1 MAFSIS
7 NNFITPQSLRI
18 NLNPV
23 FNHYEIFTNTPNFP
37 TVTMPES
44 NKINDDIDDINN
56 INNTVDKILNLN
68 SEREDAIIKI
78 GEYQKNYLKTN
89 DPKWEKLMIQQE
101 KRRDRIEIELNK
113 VTKQYEE
120 LIKNRKTK
128 LGINA

>member
-1 MAFSIS
+1 MAFLIS

-23 FNHYEIFTNTPNFP
+23 FNHYEIFTNTPNFS
-37 TVTMPES
+37 TVTMPEF
-44 NKINDDIDDINN
+44 NKINDDIDD

-113 VTKQYEE
+113 VTIQYEE

>member
-7 NNFITPQSLRI
+7 NNFITPQSLRV

-23 FNHYEIFTNTPNFP
+23 FNHYDIFTNTPNFP
-37 TVTMPES
+37 TVTMPEF
-44 NKINDDIDDINN
+44 NNINDDIDDINN
-56 INNTVDKILNLN
+56 TVNKILNLN
-68 SEREDAIIKI
+68 SEREDANIKI

>member
-1 MAFSIS
+1 MV
-7 NNFITPQSLRI
+7 Q
-18 NLNPV
+18 
-23 FNHYEIFTNTPNFP
+23 
-37 TVTMPES
+37 
-44 NKINDDIDDINN
+44 KIAPYD
-56 INNTVDKILNLN
+56 
-68 SEREDAIIKI
+68 
-78 GEYQKNYLKTN
+78 LKTN

>member
-7 NNFITPQSLRI
+7 NSFITPQSLRV

-23 FNHYEIFTNTPNFP
+23 FNHYDIFTNTPKSP
-37 TVTMPES
+37 TVTMPEF
-44 NKINDDIDDINN
+44 NN
-56 INNTVDKILNLN
+56 INNTVNKILNLN
-68 SEREDAIIKI
+68 SEREDASIKI
-78 GEYQKNYLKTN
+78 SEYQKNYLKTN

-113 VTKQYEE
+113 VTIQYEE

-128 LGINA
+128 LGINS

>member
-23 FNHYEIFTNTPNFP
+23 FNHYKIFTNTPNFP

-44 NKINDDIDDINN
+44 NKINDNIDD

>member
-1 MAFSIS
+1 MAFLIS
-7 NNFITPQSLRI
+7 NNFITPQSF

-23 FNHYEIFTNTPNFP
+23 FNHYEIFTNTPNFS
-37 TVTMPES
+37 TVTMPKS

-56 INNTVDKILNLN
+56 TVYKILNLN

-113 VTKQYEE
+113 VTIQYEE